1 MVLTEAKIEALSQ
14 IWGWATFLC
23 EGIEDGIF
31 EQFSD
36 NMAMD
41 IEMGRYTKDEAKLVQ
56 MEIYKE
62 SERILK
68 RRRHLMNKL
77 NQLTKQNESNQ

>member
-1 MVLTEAKIEALSQ
+1 MKLTEAKIEALLQ
-14 IWGWATFLC
+14 IWGWATYLC
-23 EGIEDGIF
+23 EGIENGIF

-41 IEMGRYTKDEAKLVQ
+41 IKMGRYTEDEAKLVQ

-68 RRRHLMNKL
+68 RKMKL
-77 NQLTKQNESNQ
+77 NSGIKIIK